1 MHHVILGAGPAGV
14 TAAETIR
21 KHAPDAEITL
31 VSGEPEPPYSRMA
44 IPYLLEGKIEEHGT
58 YLRQNDGHYDDKGIA
73 YKQGPVTA
81 VDAEAKTLT
90 CADGSTLAFDRML
103 IATGATPLRPPIDGL
118 DNPGVHTCWT
128 LEDARQILK
137 HASKGDPV
145 VLVGAG
151 FIGCIILE
159 ALAKMGVDLT
169 VVEMGDRMVPRML
182 DETAGNMLRDWC
194 EAKGVKVITGATV
207 ASISTS
213 GGGGAAPAPAAPKAA
228 PASNGGGG
236 EKPGFF
242 SRLFGGGAGAST
254 QPGFAED
261 PAPAPAAPQGNDG
274 DMVVTLKDG
283 QVLPARLVVVAAGV
297 KSNIGF
303 LEGSGVETDHGV
315 KVDPYH
321 RTNADGIYAAGDVA
335 EGINLSTGHNDMLAI
350 QPVAVEHGYIAA
362 LNMCGIETAH
372 RGSLNMNVLDTLG
385 LISSSFGTWEGVE
398 GGETARFVDKPA
410 GRYIRLEFEGERLIG
425 AQCVGLTEHV
435 GMLRGLIQSD
445 LPLGL
450 WKDRLIESPTR
461 LAEAYVAIVQKGPN
475 AGYTGPKV
483 ALPA

>member
-21 KHAPDAEITL
+21 KHAPHAKITL
-31 VSGEPEPPYSRMA
+31 ISGEPEPPYSRMA
-44 IPYLLEGKIEEHGT
+44 IPYLLEGKIGEDGT
-58 YLRQNDGHYDDKGIA
+58 YLRQEDGHYDGKGIY
-73 YKQGPVTA
+73 YKQGPVTS
-81 VDAEAKTLT
+81 VDAASKSLT
-90 CADGSTLAFDRML
+90 CADGSTLQFDRML
-103 IATGATPLRPPIDGL
+103 IATGATPLRPPIEGL

-128 LEDARQILK
+128 LEDARHIAE
-137 HASKGDPV
+137 HAKPGVPV

-159 ALAKMGVDLT
+159 ALAKMGVELT

-182 DETAGNMLRDWC
+182 DETAGNMLRHWC
-194 EAKGVKVITGATV
+194 EDKGVKVVTGALV
-207 ASISTS
+207 DAIRASGET
-213 GGGGAAPAPAAPKAA
+213 APAPAPSATPFAE
-228 PASNGGGG
+228 

-242 SRLFGGGAGAST
+242 ARIFGGGSSEPSATPAV
-254 QPGFAED
+254 
-261 PAPAPAAPQGNDG
+261 APAPTAAAPSHDHPLT
-274 DMVVTLKDG
+274 VHLKDG
-283 QVLPARLVVVAAGV
+283 QELPAALVVIAAGV
-297 KSNIGF
+297 KSNIEF
-303 LEGSGVETDHGV
+303 LKGSGIDTNHGV

-321 RTNADGIYAAGDVA
+321 ETNAKGIYAAGDVA

-372 RGSLNMNVLDTLG
+372 RGALNMNVLDTLG

-398 GGETARFVDKPA
+398 GGERAVLHDKDA
-410 GRYIRLEFEGERLIG
+410 NRYIRLEFDGDQLIG
-425 AQCVGLTEHV
+425 AQCVGMTDHV
-435 GMLRGLIQSD
+435 GMLRGLIQTH
-445 LPLGL
+445 LHLGP
-450 WKDRLIESPTR
+450 WKDKLIESPGR
-461 LAEAYVAIVQKGPN
+461 VAEAYVAVMQQGPT